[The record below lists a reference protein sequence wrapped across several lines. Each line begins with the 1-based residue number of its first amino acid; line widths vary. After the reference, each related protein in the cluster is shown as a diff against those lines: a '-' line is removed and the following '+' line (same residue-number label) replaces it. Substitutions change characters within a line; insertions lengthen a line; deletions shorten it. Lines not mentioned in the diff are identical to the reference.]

1 MRRRE
6 LLLGGIGS
14 AALAGTAA
22 KVWTATA
29 DAATPPASDARPE
42 RLVPPAKGKI
52 PVAFVI
58 SDGATMIDFTGPWE
72 VFQDCHVMSRGATMD
87 EMMPFELFT
96 VAETAAPVRATGG
109 MQIVPD
115 YTVDDAPAPR
125 LIVVPAHRSTPRLRE
140 WIVKASATADLTMS
154 VCTGAFALAKAGLL
168 KGLPAMT
175 HHDFLDRL
183 EKDFP
188 DVQVRRGLRFVES
201 SGRIATAGGLTSG
214 IDLALRVVERYFG
227 REVAEW
233 TASYMEYQSTGW
245 KV

>member
-6 LLLGGIGS
+6 LLIGGLGTT
-14 AALAGTAA
+14 ALAGAA
-22 KVWTATA
+22 GQVWTATSSS
-29 DAATPPASDARPE
+29 TPPASDSRPE
-42 RLVPPAKGKI
+42 RLIPPAKGKI

-72 VFQDCHVMSRGATMD
+72 VFQDCHVMSRGETMD

-115 YTVDDAPAPR
+115 HTIENAPAPR
-125 LIVVPAHRSTPRLRE
+125 VIVVPAHRSTEALRA

-168 KGLPAMT
+168 NGRPATT

-201 SGRIATAGGLTSG
+201 GGRIATAGGLTSG

-227 REVAEW
+227 REVAQT
-233 TASYMEYQSTGW
+233 TADYMEYQSGGW